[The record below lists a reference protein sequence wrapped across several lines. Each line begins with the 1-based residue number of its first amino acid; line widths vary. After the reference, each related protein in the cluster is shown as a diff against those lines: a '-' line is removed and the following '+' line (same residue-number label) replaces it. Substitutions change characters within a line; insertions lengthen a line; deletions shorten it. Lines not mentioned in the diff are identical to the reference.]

1 MYRIL
6 NSYSNYCLIGLPHS
20 GKSLLGKK
28 ISIITKKGFIE
39 TDNII
44 RNSYQSELSN
54 IIDNFGESEF
64 LKLENKIGKSLHCNN
79 TIISTGGS
87 MVYNVQ
93 SINHFK
99 YNLNSK
105 VIYLNLSYNEFLKR
119 IVDLKKRG
127 VINPNKLD
135 INKFY
140 YERHLLCSFYSDIQI
155 NVDNFDK
162 DLDKILYEIKN

>member
-28 ISIITKKGFIE
+28 LSIITKKGFIE

-44 RNSYQSELSN
+44 KNSYKSELLN

-93 SINHFK
+93 SMNHFK
-99 YNLNSK
+99 YNLKSK
-105 VIYLNLSYNEFLKR
+105 IIYLNLSHNEFLKR

-127 VINPNKLD
+127 VINPNKLN
-135 INKFY
+135 INEFY
-140 YERHLLCSFYSDIQI
+140 SERHSLCSFYSDIQI

-162 DLDKILYEIKN
+162 DLDKLLYEIKN